1 MREIFC
7 GWSFDD
13 VNQRDAE
20 RSAVCGGT
28 ASSRIAAGVPKRPRE
43 AGSSRHS
50 LLAASAWGGWLPCP
64 EGSSPPLAACQ
75 RHWTPTGEATS
86 PRLAT
91 LRMFPQPA
99 GRLVFHRKTPPQ

>member
-20 RSAVCGGT
+20 RCAAGGGT
-28 ASSRIAAGVPKRPRE
+28 VSSRIAADVPKRPRE

-50 LLAASAWGGWLPCP
+50 LLAESAW
-64 EGSSPPLAACQ
+64 
-75 RHWTPTGEATS
+75 
-86 PRLAT
+86 
-91 LRMFPQPA
+91 A
-99 GRLVFHRKTPPQ
+99 G